1 MKAHH
6 MTEGITQHDTS
17 NNKETEEVNTGLD
30 QKEENQTRQLAV
42 STTSATIIWTPR
54 FIVLF
59 ALVLVIGLSVA
70 SLLTQVW
77 SSHLIQA
84 PWLLLFHL
92 LLLFTCLLATTI
104 ITRSRWIRMGGI
116 FGSIWIIFTGI
127 NSFLPL
133 FVPISTL
140 YLGSPVPSLLNATIS
155 SALFGTSICLSIE
168 RTLLT
173 KWDIWFFRLA
183 LIGSIS
189 AILLI
194 YFITPAENRS
204 LNAFESDVAAL
215 ALVLSLFVWWA
226 RPSCWKVQPGLTL
239 LFGLLPA
246 IELLL
251 SIPSIGTGSTNFYL
265 TQVSLLCCLLG
276 FIRLLQGELRR

>member
-1 MKAHH
+1 
-6 MTEGITQHDTS
+6 MTESITPHDAID
-17 NNKETEEVNTGLD
+17 NNKAKEVNTGLD
-30 QKEENQTRQLAV
+30 QKEVNETRQQV
-42 STTSATIIWTPR
+42 MSTTSATVIWTPR

-59 ALVLVIGLSVA
+59 ALTLAIGLSVD
-70 SLLTQVW
+70 SLLTGVW

-84 PWLLLFHL
+84 PWLLLLHL
-92 LLLFTCLLATTI
+92 LLLFTCLIATTI
-104 ITRSRWIRMGGI
+104 LSHSRWIRIGGV

-133 FVPISTL
+133 FVPISRL
-140 YLGSPVPSLLNATIS
+140 NLGSPIPSLLNATIS
-155 SALFGTSICLSIE
+155 SALLGTSICLSIKG
-168 RTLLT
+168 TLLT
-173 KWDIWFFRLA
+173 KWDIWFFRLV
-183 LIGSIS
+183 LIGSTC

-194 YFITPAENRS
+194 YFITPAVNRS

-215 ALVLSLFVWWA
+215 ALVLSLLVWWA

-251 SIPSIGTGSTNFYL
+251 SIPSIGTGGTNFFL
-265 TQVSLLCCLLG
+265 TQVSLLCFLLG
-276 FIRLLQGELRR
+276 LIRLLQGELRR